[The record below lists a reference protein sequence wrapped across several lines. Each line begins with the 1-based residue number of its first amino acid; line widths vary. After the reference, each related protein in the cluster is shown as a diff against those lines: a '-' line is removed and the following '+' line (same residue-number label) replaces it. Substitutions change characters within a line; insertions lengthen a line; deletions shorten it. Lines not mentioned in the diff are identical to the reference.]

1 MMARRLALV
10 LTGAFLVSVLSV
22 VLAGPAQAVCRPN
35 CLDLN
40 KHSQV
45 RGQDRNDRDYG
56 DRWERGK
63 HSDRGK
69 RHHYG
74 WAKHHHKKHKHGNH
88 RGHGGHQE
96 PAPTPTPPPP
106 VTPPPVEPPPPP
118 PGPTPCIGC

>member
-1 MMARRLALV
+1 MARRLALV
-10 LTGAFLVSVLSV
+10 LAGAFSVSVLSV

-74 WAKHHHKKHKHGNH
+74 WAKHLFHKKHKHGNH